1 VPRLPALRTLAVLS
15 LAFVPLGAGACGT
28 SSSGSPRGPYARFDL
43 TSNPVPAFLDV
54 PFPSDVYLQNG
65 TVTDI
70 AGIDA
75 IATQSSKFISHELA
89 KMDGFSRTALA
100 LFYVDD
106 PAQPVGID
114 GKTGSALVDA
124 STLPTDETA
133 CAADASSVS
142 LIDLDATDPAQARV
156 PCRALWHVDK
166 NSGTSRPVL
175 AVGPARGVVLA
186 EAHHYAAAITS
197 RVKTEGGQA
206 IAPSADFARV
216 QRGDASVPAPYVSA
230 YPKVTA
236 ALGVALAGDHA
247 QVVAVAPFTTNA
259 MTKDLYALRDGLE
272 GAPAP
277 ALAWDAASMAPM
289 GVARFA
295 GTSMG
300 TLPAGFTAGLDDWL
314 GVVDPKNKLPDGSDD
329 PDSTLPVRAHDAIAA
344 VGTAVF
350 ESTNWLQHYYDS
362 ADYTVLDHATFAYG
376 SDGKPMPAADHP
388 TAKIW
393 VTLAVPTAAMPAG
406 GYPAV
411 IFQHGLGGTRNDLF
425 AVANTFCK
433 AGWIAVAIDSIT
445 FGARAPEPGFQKDA
459 KSQFYGSPGAT
470 YQGPDGLADPD
481 PQLGGYNGS
490 TDLFGTLLDLG
501 ALRDQFRQAEI
512 DTAQLVGVLRSN
524 PDLSPLTTTAGAPKI
539 DPARIAYVG
548 NSLGAIQ
555 GTVAAALEPHVPM
568 WVLNVDGGGVIL
580 ELAVHAPIVS
590 NLLQLAAVANF
601 GVEGAT
607 FDEGH
612 PLVTLMQTVVEP
624 ADPLAFAG
632 DLVLHPQP
640 LKGQATQPR
649 NILQFE
655 VVYDEWVP
663 NEADEALARA
673 GGWGLAQPNVG
684 SNAHILDYKHIDQN
698 TGQTPLPN
706 VVAAADGTIH
716 DTPAQGV
723 TAVVVQQSPATHGD
737 NLTASRGG
745 RQFCI
750 PYADFSSD
758 TPFIQLAAPDA
769 GGGGDTYFDV
779 PDPYRETQ
787 ATIVRFFGD
796 GFAGKVPPVIAGKAP
811 VRDLDADGA
820 LDDVDRDACNPNI
833 Q

>member
-1 VPRLPALRTLAVLS
+1 MPRLPAVLALVA
-15 LAFVPLGAGACGT
+15 LAIVPVGAGACRT
-28 SSSGSPRGPYARFDL
+28 SPAGAAAGPHARFDL

-54 PFPSDVYLQNG
+54 PFPSDVYIQNG
-65 TVTDI
+65 RVIDI
-70 AGIDA
+70 AGVDA
-75 IATQSSKFISHELA
+75 IVTQSSKFITHELA

-114 GKTGSALVDA
+114 GKIGSALVDA
-124 STLPTDETA
+124 SSLPADEA
-133 CAADASSVS
+133 SCGADASSVF
-142 LIDLDATDPAQARV
+142 LVDLDESDATKARV
-156 PCRALWHVDK
+156 PCRALWHFDK
-166 NSGTSRPVL
+166 NSGTSRPVV

-186 EAHHYAAAITS
+186 EARHYAAVITS
-197 RVKTEGGQA
+197 RIETQDGTA
-206 IAPSADFARV
+206 IAASADFARV
-216 QRGDASVPAPYVSA
+216 ARGDTTVPAPYVTA

-236 ALGVALAGDHA
+236 AVGGALAGDHA
-247 QVVAVAPFTTNA
+247 QVVAIAPFTTNA
-259 MTKDLYALRDGLE
+259 MTKDLYAMRDGLE

-289 GVARFA
+289 AASRFA
-295 GTSMG
+295 GKAMG

-329 PDSTLPVRAHDAIAA
+329 PDSRLPVRAHDQIAA

-350 ESTNWLQHYYDS
+350 ESTNWLQHYYDGS
-362 ADYTVLDHATFAYG
+362 DYTQLDHATFAYG
-376 SDGKPMPAADHP
+376 SDGKPTPAADHP

-393 VTLAVPTAAMPAG
+393 VTLAVPAAAMPAA
-406 GYPAV
+406 GYPV
-411 IFQHGLGGTRNDLF
+411 VVFQHGLGGTRNDLF

-433 AGWIAVAIDSIT
+433 AGWIAAAVDSIT
-445 FGARAPEPGFQKDA
+445 FGARAPEPAFQKDA
-459 KSQFYGSPGAT
+459 TSQFKGAPGAT
-470 YQGPDGLADPD
+470 YEGPDGLADPD
-481 PQLGGYNGS
+481 PQLGYNGS

-501 ALRDQFRQAEI
+501 ALRDQFREAEI
-512 DTAQLVGVLRSN
+512 DTAQLVQVLRSN
-524 PDLSPLTTTAGAPKI
+524 PDLSPLATTGPAPKI
-539 DPARIAYVG
+539 DPQRIAYVG
-548 NSLGAIQ
+548 NSLGAIE
-555 GTVAAALEPHVPM
+555 GTVAAALEPHVPV
-568 WVLNVDGGGVIL
+568 WALNVDGGGIIL
-580 ELAVHAPIVS
+580 EITVHAPIVS
-590 NLLQLAAVANF
+590 NLLQLAAIANF

-649 NILQFE
+649 NVLQYE
-655 VVYDEWVP
+655 VIYDEWVP

-673 GGWGLAQPNVG
+673 GGWGIAQPNVG
-684 SNAHILDYKHIDQN
+684 SNAHVLDYKNIGQN
-698 TGQTPLPN
+698 TGQTPLAN
-706 VVAAADGTIH
+706 VAAAADGSIH

-723 TAVVVQQSPATHGD
+723 TAVVMQQSPATHGD
-737 NLTASRGG
+737 NLTASRGQ

-758 TPFIQLAAPDA
+758 TPFVHLAVPDG

-779 PDPYRETQ
+779 PNPYRDTQ
-787 ATIVRFFGD
+787 ATIVRFFTD
-796 GFAGKVPPVIAGKAP
+796 GFAGKVPAVVPGKAP

-820 LDDVDRDACNPNI
+820 TDDVDRDPCNPNV